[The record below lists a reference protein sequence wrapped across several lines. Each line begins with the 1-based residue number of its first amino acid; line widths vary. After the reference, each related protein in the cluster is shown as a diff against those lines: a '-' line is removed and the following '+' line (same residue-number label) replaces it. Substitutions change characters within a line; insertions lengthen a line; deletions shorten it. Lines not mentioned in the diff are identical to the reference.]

1 VSPSLHPGGFTA
13 CAEKRNVKEKM
24 ARSKELA
31 RTFGKAVSDY
41 DKGRPGYPDSAID
54 WILGQTTSPDRNPD
68 VVDIGA
74 GTGKFTR
81 SLAARSV
88 TLSAVEPDAQML
100 ARLTQNIPSAA
111 ALAGSAESIP
121 LPDSSQD
128 LVTLAQAWHWVDEK
142 AASAE
147 IGRVLRPT
155 GILALV
161 WNIRDESVDWIAQ
174 LGKVIGSSA
183 AEEYSSVEPRV
194 EPPLERSDYAEFR
207 WESVVSHDELFAMVA
222 SRSYIIALPAAEKA
236 DLFARVD
243 ALLETHADLAGRT
256 EFTIAYVTRV
266 TIASRIHNSLS

>member
-1 VSPSLHPGGFTA
+1 
-13 CAEKRNVKEKM
+13 M
-24 ARSKELA
+24 ARSKELG

-41 DKGRPGYPDSAID
+41 DKGRPGYPDAAID
-54 WILGQTTSPDRNPD
+54 WILGETASPDGSPD

-81 SLAARSV
+81 SLAARPVS
-88 TLSAVEPDAQML
+88 LRAVEPDVEML
-100 ARLTQNIPSAA
+100 ARLRQNIPSAT

-194 EPPLERSDYAEFR
+194 EPPLERSNYAEFR
-207 WESVVSHDELFAMVA
+207 WETVVNRDELFAMVA
-222 SRSYIIALPAAEKA
+222 SRSYIIAMSVAEKS
-236 DLFARVD
+236 DLFSRID
-243 ALLETHADLAGRT
+243 ALLENHADLAGRT
-256 EFTIAYVTRV
+256 EFTVAYVTRV
-266 TIASRIHNSLS
+266 TIASRMRNSLD